1 MINRFQGYYD
11 LLGTSGLGFTNA
23 SFQAFVD
30 KFYEKYN
37 GLKTD
42 GFDWDDE
49 IQIDFTY
56 EQLQAELGIATLPT
70 YVDVDAGA
78 PYKSQDTFIIG
89 SNKIPRFKH
98 GFAMNEKIIRE
109 QMILAKRFGG
119 LSADVRNV
127 LMKLLF
133 DSVDKLIV
141 GNHNGLTYQRNQIVS
156 KREFTI
162 DSSNNPQGIKGLTF
176 SFGINAEAKITTARW
191 WTNATHSVANQ
202 GSASDPLKDM
212 KDVRKK
218 ATGAGVPMGHFEMSK
233 VLFDDLLTH
242 TKVLSRI
249 GYALYPNASA
259 EENAITYAQN
269 LAEDAAKAA
278 IERIIGAPLKV
289 IDARAVVEKYNS
301 DKKAIVKE
309 SIDSF
314 DSKRFAYV
322 PDGTLGTIKAVEPIA
337 VADPAAR
344 IAYFDGG
351 RTIIKNVF
359 NTDTNTQ
366 YVYSECT
373 ALVVPSVAK
382 YMYSVEVTV

>member
-1 MINRFQGYYD
+1 MIQRSVEYYD
-11 LLGTSGLGFTNA
+11 LLGAKGLGLTNA
-23 SFQAFVD
+23 NFQVFVN

-70 YVDVDAGA
+70 FVDIDAGA
-78 PYKSQDTFIIG
+78 PYKTQDTFIIG

-109 QMILAKRFGG
+109 QMILAKRFGALTPG
-119 LSADVRNV
+119 VRDI

-133 DSVDKLIV
+133 DSIDKLIV
-141 GNHNGLTYQRNQIVS
+141 GNHNELTYQRNQIVS
-156 KREFTI
+156 KGKFAITA
-162 DSSNNPQGIKGLTF
+162 DNNPQGISGLTF
-176 SFGINAEAKITTARW
+176 EFGTNTSAKSGNNRW
-191 WTNATHSVANQ
+191 WTAASHTVANQ
-202 GSASDPLKDM
+202 GSTSDPLKDM
-212 KDVRKK
+212 KDMRKLANSK
-218 ATGAGVPMGHFEMSK
+218 GVPMGHFELSK
-233 VLFDDLLTH
+233 NLFDDMCSH

-249 GYALYPNASA
+249 GYALYPNANA
-259 EENAITYAQN
+259 EDNAITYAQN
-269 LAEDAAKAA
+269 LADDAIKAA
-278 IERIIGAPLKV
+278 MERIAGAPIKI
-289 IDARAVVEKYNS
+289 IDSRAVVEKYDTDS
-301 DKKAIVKE
+301 RRMEMV

-314 DSKRFAYV
+314 DSKSVAYV
-322 PDGTLGTIKAVEPIA
+322 PDGMLGTIKAVEPIA

-351 RTIIKNVF
+351 RTIIKNTF

-366 YVYSECT
+366 YVSSECT
-373 ALVVPSVAK
+373 ALVVPSVAR
-382 YMYSVEVTV
+382 YMYSCTVTA